1 VAVIVSGVRHESIV
15 IDRLAVGWAPD
26 GHNCFDALTPTK
38 CAPVKDILLGH
49 WTAGTGK
56 GDVVAARMK
65 RRRSKTTGQPLR
77 VGMHLLVDPDGSIR
91 QYADLAHSTIHVG
104 WREAYR
110 RSIGVEVVGGPG
122 EPFTPEQDDAIH
134 YLIDWL
140 TSYDGPELDIP
151 RVDAPMTRF
160 TPAEQR
166 AFRGVQEHR
175 NVPRSSKVD
184 AGGRWLALV

>member
-1 VAVIVSGVRHESIV
+1 MIVSSIRHESRA
-15 IDRLAVGWAPD
+15 IDRLAVGWRPD
-26 GHNCFDALTPTK
+26 GRNCFDAKTPAK

-49 WTAGTGK
+49 WTAGTGR
-56 GDVVAARMK
+56 GDVVAGRMK
-65 RRRSKTTGQPLR
+65 RRRSKTTGELLR
-77 VGMHLLVDPDGSIR
+77 IGVHLIIDPDGSIR

-122 EPFTPEQDDAIH
+122 APFTAAQDDAIR
-134 YLIDWL
+134 YIIDWV
-140 TSYDGPELDIP
+140 TSYDGPELQVP
-151 RVDAPMTRF
+151 RVAAPMTRF

-166 AFRGVQEHR
+166 AFRGIQEHR

-184 AGGRWLALV
+184 AGGRRHALV